1 MRIYLAQLT
10 HERNSVFQNH
20 CFPLAV
26 GFIGSYLKKEF
37 GEQVDIELFKSTKDL
52 NEAFARATPD
62 VLMLS
67 SYMWNYNLTLS
78 YTEEARAQCK
88 DLLIIVGGPH
98 ISLDPAE
105 RQRFLREHPAIDAYV
120 LFEGERVA
128 KEIIT
133 TFLNTKSREAVKR
146 LAVTQSAIIAVNANE
161 DVAKTSGDV
170 DRFSRIGLKGSSL
183 SLNDIPSP
191 YLNGMFDKFFKDA
204 EIPLIETNRG
214 CPFTCSFC
222 QQGGEYYTKV
232 VHFDVERVRQEIMY
246 IADKIDKEK
255 IDAYVLEVADPNFGM
270 FERDR
275 EICAAI
281 REAQEK
287 TGYPK
292 YVGCSTGKNKADVII
307 ENTSLLQL
315 GTIQLRSAMQSL
327 HTETLDAIKRKN
339 IKVDAYYQIQKDMDA
354 KGLENNTDMM
364 LGLPLET
371 KSSHFKGIF
380 DLIDAGIREF
390 SCVQTIVL
398 PGIEM
403 ELKSYKEKYGIKTKY
418 RFIPEGIG
426 QYNIL
431 GKEKNVA
438 EIEEIIV
445 QTNTMSYE
453 DYFECRKL
461 HLLLMIFHN
470 TRLLSTVYKY
480 LEDLNIKKSEIV
492 KRLYEYYPQNQ
503 TLKSLLEVFKQDTE
517 SELFNQLSDI
527 NFDSPNN
534 EAVSYNKIF
543 KHLSIVWFE
552 HKDII
557 LETLTTVL
565 LDILGPE
572 NASEID
578 ELVEIIRIG
587 MVDPFQYLERR
598 VIQIQSK
605 KLQRVLSSQ
614 LEYYPSDRQLTT
626 IRIINNLYKTPED
639 RINKMVYKLRPVNLM
654 LKISLTK
661 SEESSNSMATSMA
674 TETSEAAY

>member
-1 MRIYLAQLT
+1 MRVYLAQLT
-10 HERNSVFQNH
+10 HEKNGVFQNH
-20 CFPLAV
+20 CFPLAI
-26 GFIGSYLKKEF
+26 GFIGSFLKKEF
-37 GEQVDIELFKSTKDL
+37 GEQVEIELFKSVDDL
-52 NEAFARATPD
+52 NAAFMKAAPD

-67 SYMWNYNLTLS
+67 SYMWNYNFTLA
-78 YTEEARAQCK
+78 YAEEARLKYK

-98 ISLDPAE
+98 ISLDPSE
-105 RQRFLREHPAIDAYV
+105 RQRFLREYPAIDAYV
-120 LFEGERVA
+120 LFEGERAAREIVA
-128 KEIIT
+128 V
-133 TFLNTKSREAVKR
+133 FLNTKSRDEVKK
-146 LAVTQSAIIAVNANE
+146 LALTQKSIIALQPE
-161 DVAKTSGDV
+161 GDV
-170 DRFSRIGLKGSSL
+170 VPTLGEVDRTSRIGLKGSSL
-183 SLNDIPSP
+183 SLDDIPSP

-214 CPFTCSFC
+214 CPFTCTFC

-232 VHFDVERVRQEIMY
+232 VHFDVTRVREEIMY
-246 IADKIDKEK
+246 IADKIYKDK

-275 EICAAI
+275 DICAAI
-281 REAQEK
+281 REAQDK

-307 ENTSLLQL
+307 ENTSLLEL

-339 IKVDAYYQIQKDMDA
+339 IKVDAYYQIQKDMDI
-354 KGLENNTDMM
+354 KGLENNTDIM

-371 KSSHFKGIF
+371 KISHFKGIF

-403 ELKSYKEKYGIKTKY
+403 ELKSYKEQYGIKTKY
-418 RFIPEGIG
+418 RFIPEG
-426 QYNIL
+426 L
-431 GKEKNVA
+431 GKYDMIGKERSVG
-438 EIEEIIV
+438 EIEEIII

-480 LEDLNIKKSEIV
+480 MEDLNINKSEIV
-492 KRLYEYYPQNQ
+492 RRICDYYPKNPM
-503 TLKSLLEVFKQDTE
+503 LKALLEDFKKDTE
-517 SELFNQLSDI
+517 SELFNHYSDI
-527 NFDSPNN
+527 DFDNPHN
-534 EAVSYNKIF
+534 EDVSYNKIF
-543 KHLSIVWFE
+543 KHLSIVWFD
-552 HKDII
+552 HKDLI
-557 LETLTTVL
+557 LEVLTTVL

-572 NASEID
+572 NTSEIE
-578 ELVEIIRIG
+578 ELVHMIKVG
-587 MVDPFQYLERR
+587 MVNPFEKLER
-598 VIQIQSK
+598 QIIPIKSD

-626 IRIINNLYKTPED
+626 IRVINNLYKTPED

-654 LKISLTK
+654 LKITMPETVKISK
-661 SEESSNSMATSMA
+661 STA
-674 TETSEAAY
+674 TEASEAAY

>member
-146 LAVTQSAIIAVNANE
+146 LAVTQSAIIVVNANE